1 MYYKIYTS
9 QYSLREEFTVS
20 IPVTSNSNISYL
32 KRPVKNNNKHQN
44 ISVVKCTYNQINL

>member
-9 QYSLREEFTVS
+9 QYSLQEEEFILS

-32 KRPVKNNNKHQN
+32 KRPVKNNNKH
-44 ISVVKCTYNQINL
+44 